1 LAVASGNVYE
11 TINAGG
17 GFVHGF
23 TYSHS
28 PVGAAVALEVLR
40 ILERENLVAASA
52 TKGDRLLGLLR
63 DRLGGHPHVGEIR
76 GRGLLVG
83 LELVADRATR
93 RPFPRSARMIENV
106 VAQARKSGLLLYHGT
121 GNADGTNGDT
131 VLVGPPFVITDAELI
146 SIVDRLGE
154 AVDRAT
160 ANTAS

>member
-1 LAVASGNVYE
+1 VYE

-17 GFVHGF
+17 GLVHGF

-63 DRLGGHPHVGEIR
+63 DRLGGHPNVGEIR

-93 RPFPRSARMIENV
+93 RSFPRSARLIESV

-131 VLVGPPFVITDAELI
+131 VLVGPPFVITDAELV
-146 SIVDRLGE
+146 SIADRLGE
-154 AVDRAT
+154 AVDRAAET
-160 ANTAS
+160 AAS